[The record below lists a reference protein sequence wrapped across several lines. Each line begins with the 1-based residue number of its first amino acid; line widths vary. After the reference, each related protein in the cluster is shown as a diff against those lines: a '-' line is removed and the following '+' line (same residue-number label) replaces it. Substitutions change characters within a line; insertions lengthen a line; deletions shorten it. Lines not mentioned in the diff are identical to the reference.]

1 MSENKRLSERNAKI
15 ASMLSDGEQLKNFY
29 RFIAQNPYINLHDA
43 CQIIIER
50 PDATVCNSMEEW
62 NALGRRVTKG
72 RKAIPYYDHDGYK
85 QFVFDAVDTHG
96 EERYQRPIFPLKR
109 LLIGLDELNGTSL
122 YGDLRGDYRKI
133 HNGVY
138 AYLEKSG
145 ALTGDEQH
153 DNLLSEGVAFSLYCK
168 TGFPKTVGIHLR
180 GLPYS
185 YRENAE
191 FVKEMYIQSELLAEE
206 IDEAYEGKLQE
217 VKVIDDTE
225 EETVTDEP
233 IIRGGEGEQINEPLA
248 EETEALPEQDDEVF
262 VSPVYRQY
270 LEAQK
275 INPQA
280 VVLLRVGDF
289 YEVMGE
295 NARAVA
301 EELDLTLT
309 SREVGL
315 PERVP
320 MCGFPYYA
328 SDAYIEKILDRHGV
342 LLVEDGQEPKYIL
355 SHAEALQAEQAEISE
370 EPEQELSSE
379 IVERDEDEI
388 AELQELFSEEEG
400 EIKDPELIPID
411 DEPTPFDD
419 EEEEQFD
426 EEEDDNFEVENEEDF
441 EEESEQEETE
451 NQSKPTHKKEE
462 KGIKDRPRKKPQV
475 SLFDFM
481 EPQEKSEQELLIER
495 SLKYGSGFQHGKYRI
510 FDKYNENP
518 TAKAFADFL
527 KREYG
532 IGGHSGWGIDNEEHD
547 GKGIRLSHRDE
558 NGKTLVE
565 AFLKWPE
572 VATRIADLIDDDN
585 YLTEQEKAG
594 YVEYRAE
601 QNRQKELRAEE
612 ERQKR
617 EIIEL
622 AIVSEQPARKQRI
635 LDEYSKTTKIE
646 DFAKFL
652 RDEYGTAVEATSKY
666 HARYDAN
673 GVYFSKY
680 NAIGNT
686 ELRFSLSWNNFAERV
701 CDIIEAERL
710 FAPEDAEYNAGFV
723 DQMIELGTQ
732 NTESGKYAYH
742 FATFGK
748 DEGYVRAHCDEIKE
762 TMLAR
767 VEVKDVQSDEWYIHA
782 TFYKDYCAKLQGT
795 EEARQEHKERITEI
809 ADKIIEEG
817 TKNTTEGNYIH
828 FFEEFGKHA
837 EFAKNN
843 AEEIAEE
850 LSKHEEVSDVELTPD
865 SFDTNF
871 YLDYCP
877 NYIPKEEEDG
887 YEEYIKSFEEENKPS
902 KIKATFNR
910 FKDLSDNDKAFIE
923 RYSFRAHR
931 EPSMSP
937 WDEVQQCETIEEGIY
952 IVSTAGHGGIMIAEE
967 LAPYVLSPEALS
979 EGMREGG
986 YYCYEEDA
994 LQCIPLRE
1002 LYDKGI
1008 LNDEHRYFKAYHVK
1022 SEENGRIP
1030 FSSATDQEK
1039 KRFIAEWNKTI
1050 NESLAT
1056 WNKEYWQKYQKEEQS
1071 YEKIKNDEITRI
1083 VESFV
1088 QEGTAQTVAGGWDF
1102 YFENLSGFVY
1112 ENRHEITDQ
1121 LVRRKEVETVGLD
1134 DKSIEVIFKPKFCP
1148 NLRFDAIG
1156 KPIELDSKNT
1166 DLADVLNQT
1175 ELGGTKTRFRNNV
1188 AAIRLVNRL
1197 FAENRNPTTEERKTL
1212 SRFVGWGGLSQ
1223 AFDEKNPDWQK
1234 EYAELKGLL
1243 SAEDYD
1249 NARGSTLNAYYTP
1262 KEVIDGIYKALDRF
1276 GVKGNNRILEPSMGT
1291 GNFFGYMPKGIADGS
1306 RLYGVELDK
1315 LTGRIAAKLYP
1326 QANVQIKGFEDTTFP
1341 NDKFDIIVGN
1351 VPFGGYGVADSDYN
1365 RYNFKVHD
1373 YFLAKSV
1380 DKVKPGGIVAIVTS
1394 KGTMDKLNANARKYV
1409 AERAE
1414 LLGAIR
1420 LPNTAFKQ
1428 TAGTEAVADILF
1440 FRKREEKITDLSVE
1454 TWLATGKTKEGYEI
1468 NQYFIDHPEMVLGTL
1483 VEEQGLYGGIDTTV
1497 KADGRELKDALA
1509 EAIQNLPQSFYQNPE
1524 TSPAE
1529 EQTTEVDYNVKPL
1542 CYKAENGRLY
1552 MRIGDE
1558 MVEQTIPKSPKDA
1571 YQRIQGMIELRE
1583 ELHHILDIQIAGCS
1597 DEVLKKEQ
1605 TKLNAQY
1612 DLFVRWYG
1620 NLNSQTNTKLF
1631 KDDGDSA
1638 LLFSC
1643 EDVDEET
1650 KAVTKSDIFSK
1661 RTIRPYVVP
1670 TSTDDPFEALQIS
1683 KNERGKVD
1691 IAYIEELTGKDYDT
1705 VVSELGNAVF
1715 RDPEIVDET
1724 DKYSGFISAEEY
1736 LSGQVVSKLDLARLV
1751 AAEHPEY
1758 RKNVDALEAVQP
1770 QKLTASEIS
1779 VRLGATWID
1788 KEYYKKFYC
1797 ELLGVYWYLESDIE
1811 LFYNPHDSS
1820 WRLDQKENVRNST
1833 YMRQREVYGTKRAPA
1848 YRLFI
1853 DAMNLRAT
1861 TIYDT
1866 IEEDGKEK
1874 RVVNHAETIAA
1885 REKQNK
1891 IKEEFINWIFK
1902 TPERREELEATY
1914 NRLFN
1919 RTRLPSYDGSYLKF
1933 PEMNPAIELK
1943 PHQKNAVHR
1952 IITGNSSTLLHHV
1965 VGAGKTFTVVASIMK
1980 MRQLGLCKKA
1990 MVTCPNHLVQQWAG
2004 EWRRLYPNA
2013 KILVASKEDLEKDN
2027 RKKFV
2032 SKVALGDWDG
2042 IIIAQSSFAKIPVST
2057 ERQVQKLNE
2066 EIAAVQA
2073 TIEKQWE
2080 ENGMPRGAVKNLE
2093 KIKKGKQAQ
2102 LKKLMDTSGKDD
2114 VLKFED
2120 LGVDYLFVDEAH
2132 AYKNLFLFTKMNNV
2146 AGISNA
2152 ASQRASDLKLK
2163 CEYLQELHGSD
2174 RGVVFATGTP
2184 ISNSMTEMYTMQT
2197 YLQPSTLRDLG
2208 ITFFDGWAADFGETV
2223 TSMELSPSGQGY
2235 RARTRFA
2242 KFTNLPEL
2250 LKLYRAFADVQ
2261 TADMVKLN
2269 VPEAKRQV
2277 INLKPSDTTIELA
2290 EEIAE
2295 RADRIYGGGVDSH
2308 IDNMLKVTSDGKK
2321 LALDPR
2327 CFVPTCKDEEGS
2339 KLNECAQ
2346 RIYEIWS
2353 DTADIRGTQIVFCDL
2368 STPKGSF
2375 SDYVYGTDFDAYN
2388 DLKYK
2393 LVQKGIPSEEIAFI
2407 HDANTEEQKQKL
2419 FDNVN
2424 SGRVRVLIG
2433 STEKCGA
2440 GTNVQKRLVALH
2452 HLDTPYRPS
2461 DMEQR
2466 EGRIIRQGNTNEKVQ
2481 IFTYVTER
2489 TFDSYSYQI
2498 LENKQ
2503 RFISQINKGDL
2514 TVREAEDIDE
2524 TTLSYAEIKAI
2535 TAANPKIK
2543 RKMEVDAE
2551 VARLRVLEGQYR
2563 KNLYALQDKIRKD
2576 YPEEIRKQELLIERV
2591 TKDLEMTKAIRPADP
2606 EAFEISVN
2614 GKVYTDKKEG
2624 GKALMDALYSGKVDV
2639 PVAEYCGFRISMN
2652 PMTFMATERE
2662 ITLAAEGQYIL
2673 SIGESVSGNL
2683 TRLENFVND
2692 LPERKVR
2699 LEKRLE
2705 QLKSDLEIAKE
2716 QVEKPFEQA
2725 EQLSALLS
2733 EQAELNAELNL
2744 DKREEVIVDDDGEGE
2759 EENYMAI
2766 PILPK
2771 EKIKKEVS
2779 IIDEEDKIA
2788 AMQVD
2793 VLPDYAVT
2801 KEDMHAYGYTWDGML
2816 PVTGITAKA
2825 LARIGV
2831 TIYELRENDTEG
2843 MVDDLDVFDEKE
2855 RLFGVEKPEW
2865 NTFMQSDNGRDYM
2878 AARHEIVK
2886 SVLTSLDG
2894 EDMSYFSNTEREILW
2909 EQYGTEVYA
2918 LDKALGGRSLPA
2930 ATEMKEYALPVFDE
2944 QVEKLKGELP
2954 FADHGWGEAD
2964 IHIAVFG
2971 NVEAQELKDILSKY
2985 SYEMR
2990 LNAFLDKELAE
3001 FNYLNGRV
3009 TGFTADEIFDISNDL
3024 KPSFEGSEFAENFK
3038 GEEFDRW
3045 YDDFQEDELIP
3056 LLNQRALPGETYALD
3071 ETEENPLLPDYTVT
3085 EEDMHDYG
3093 YTKDEMLPLHK
3104 RVAQRLWGFGLE
3116 INILSHDN
3124 TEKAVERFSELTPTE
3139 RTLYGIRKEVWMNY
3153 LNNEKTSPYLWA
3165 RKEFCT
3171 AASDVMQKELDY
3183 VDEGFTINFIET
3195 NFAERVALEQYLAD
3209 KERPD
3214 PKVLTAFVP
3223 QLLDEFSSRMWSGAF
3238 REYGWEESDLTRA
3251 IAEHL
3256 TDPVVQKI
3264 AMEVL
3269 SDGQK
3274 EEEQEEMPLYE
3285 DNPLDLPALDDELTV
3300 LAVQPDIELDEKKTL
3315 PGIGLLR
3322 NEELE
3327 RWYVINRSGIE
3338 SELKVGN
3345 VTNLEEIGISP
3356 MEFDPNVFR
3365 TFYDEQEARAYFNE
3379 KVSVMNSVKDNFD
3392 RKEIDYEA
3400 EVIKSVNTEFE
3411 VYKADVLS
3419 RSPEDIF
3426 YENYKIHVFTELKD
3440 VIDTGTENGYLGKE
3454 HYRALYEDRGSI
3466 LTGLYDDYLDREYSS
3481 INKNGDTAEFIKD
3494 YCEYY
3499 HADAMTEKEQG
3510 TIYLNTAQYS
3520 VEHDEIEQYRVSH
3533 RQSEE
3538 CREAIDKAISEN
3550 FDGLHLKD
3558 GFIPEL
3564 IDKFGSER
3572 VKYILATTIREN
3584 LGDGRYSPE
3593 NKGWS
3598 ENINVSESQDER
3610 RNCCLRSHPA
3620 VIDGVVNGFK
3630 KYMRYNDF
3638 LDEVTNDKQND
3649 NKEEKEELA
3658 ESKFLKQTSRGDK
3671 VVSITQ
3677 DKNGRD
3683 IAVVQR
3689 KNDYTVAIGYDTT
3702 DGTWAQG
3709 VYDFKDEKAANE
3721 YREKYYG
3728 ENVEPPEKW
3737 YEVFVSRDAL
3747 IKTYEKSSLMRMPS
3761 SNSEYAD
3768 YTYFVYNNRMKE
3780 SRQLVDMQS
3789 DSRELCYKILL
3800 SEGEVVNLRNRDGDE
3815 VELSAQEFSEL
3826 VNHTS
3831 DKDYKREEKPRV
3843 SVNIPQAAMLKEYGK
3858 TSLFRAPNGTQYE
3871 GYSYYLPNSVLH
3883 EPTEGNTGAV
3893 ARITEDFKVTLR
3905 KGAEETELTAREF
3918 SELVGKTTAE
3928 DYKREPTAMDD
3939 YREQQQEK
3947 EEWKEIAVSE
3957 QAVIA
3962 NYEKSTL
3969 FKMPKGKYEGMVYYI
3984 PSGMVRKDEGGLRL
3998 RLPESFEA
4006 HLKTSGSDEKID
4018 LTAEQLMAELA
4029 GKSDEDYEGIY
4040 RRPSEEAIKKFEK
4053 VEKNLRERLPDEM
4066 KNKPNWVVVRTRENK
4081 ETGRLDKYLIDVHT
4095 GKFAESDNPET
4106 WTDFDTACK
4115 YAKEHG
4121 GVALAYALDGTDG
4134 IACIDLD
4141 HCIGEDGKRSALAD
4155 EVLSKCGKTYAEHS
4169 VSGRGI
4175 HVFGRTK
4182 GADLR
4187 SFSKDGDME
4196 YYQDRHFITMTGD
4209 GAGYSRLES
4218 FDASEM
4224 KSLLERKLERR
4235 TEWKNAGKGEAGL
4248 TQMDDRELLEKAF
4261 SAKNGDTVRRLY
4273 NGEDLRHNH
4282 SNSDMSLMNYLAFY
4296 SGGNVGQMTR
4306 IFATSGLYRP
4316 DKPASYY
4323 EYTAIK
4329 AAKDTPHYTPPR
4341 ASNATPKAASG
4352 GNSKA

>member
-15 ASMLSDGEQLKNFY
+15 ALMLSDGEQLKNFY

-43 CQIIIER
+43 CQIVIER

-72 RKAIPYYDHDGYK
+72 RKAISYYDHDGYK
-85 QFVFDAVDTHG
+85 QFVFDAADTHG

-109 LLIGLDELNGTSL
+109 MLIGLDELNGTAL
-122 YGDLRGDYRKI
+122 YDDLRGDYRKI

-138 AYLEKSG
+138 TYLEKSG

-168 TGFPKTVGIHLR
+168 TGFPKTIGIHIH

-233 IIRGGEGEQINEPLA
+233 IIRGGDVEQTKEPLT
-248 EETEALPEQDDEVF
+248 EETEELPEQGNEVS
-262 VSPVYRQY
+262 VSPIYRQY
-270 LEAQK
+270 LEAQMA
-275 INPQA
+275 NPKV

-289 YEVMGE
+289 YEIMGE
-295 NARAVA
+295 NARTVA

-328 SDAYIEKILDRHGV
+328 SDAYIEKILAHHSV
-342 LLVEDGQEPKYIL
+342 LLAEDGQEPKYIL
-355 SHAEALQAEQAEISE
+355 SHAEALRAEQAKISE
-370 EPEQELSSE
+370 EPEQESLSE

-388 AELQELFSEEEG
+388 AELQELFSEEE
-400 EIKDPELIPID
+400 EKVKDPELIPID
-411 DEPTPFDD
+411 DESTPFDD
-419 EEEEQFD
+419 EEEEQSD
-426 EEEDDNFEVENEEDF
+426 EEADDGFEDEEDF

-451 NQSKPTHKKEE
+451 NKPKPTRKKEE
-462 KGIKDRPRKKPQV
+462 KGIKDRPRKQKPQL
-475 SLFDFM
+475 SLFDLM

-532 IGGHSGWGIDNEEHD
+532 IGGRGGWGGDNEQHD
-547 GKGIRLSHRDE
+547 GKGIRLSHCDE

-572 VATRIADLIDDDN
+572 AATRIADLIDDDN

-652 RDEYGTAVEATSKY
+652 RDEYGTAVETTSKY

-673 GVYFSKY
+673 GVFISKY

-686 ELRFSLSWNNFAERV
+686 ELRVSLSWNNFAERV
-701 CDIIEAERL
+701 CDVIEAERL
-710 FAPEDAEYNAGFV
+710 FAPEDAEFNAGFV
-723 DQMIELGTQ
+723 DQMVKLGTQ

-762 TMLAR
+762 MMLSR

-877 NYIPKEEEDG
+877 NYIPKEEEDV

-923 RYSFRAHR
+923 RYSLRAHR

-937 WDEVQQCETIEEGIY
+937 WDEVQQCETIAEGIY
-952 IVSTAGHGGIMIAEE
+952 SVSTAGHGGIMIAEE

-1008 LNDEHRYFKAYHVK
+1008 LNDEHSYFKAYHVK
-1022 SEENGRIP
+1022 TEENGRIP
-1030 FSSATDQEK
+1030 FSSATAEEK
-1039 KRFIAEWNKTI
+1039 KRFIAEWNDSV

-1056 WNKEYWQKYQKEEQS
+1056 WNKEYWKKYQEAEQNQ
-1071 YEKIKNDEITRI
+1071 K
-1083 VESFV
+1083 
-1088 QEGTAQTVAGGWDF
+1088 
-1102 YFENLSGFVY
+1102 
-1112 ENRHEITDQ
+1112 
-1121 LVRRKEVETVGLD
+1121 
-1134 DKSIEVIFKPKFCP
+1134 
-1148 NLRFDAIG
+1148 
-1156 KPIELDSKNT
+1156 DSKNT
-1166 DLADVLNQT
+1166 DLTDILDQT
-1175 ELGGTKTRFRNNV
+1175 ELGGAKTRFRNNV

-1197 FAENRNPTTEERKTL
+1197 YAENRNPTTEERKTL

-1291 GNFFGYMPKGIADGS
+1291 GNFFGYMPKEVADGS
-1306 RLYGVELDK
+1306 RLYGVELDN

-1341 NDKFDIIVGN
+1341 NDKFDIVVGN

-1380 DKVKPGGIVAIVTS
+1380 DKVKPGGIVAVVTS

-1440 FRKREEKITDLSVE
+1440 FRKREEKITDLSAE
-1454 TWLATGKTKEGYEI
+1454 TWLATGKTEEGYEI
-1468 NQYFIDHPEMVLGTL
+1468 NQYFIDHPGMVLGTL
-1483 VEEQGLYGGIDTTV
+1483 KEEQGLYGGIDTTV
-1497 KADGRELKDALA
+1497 KPDGRDLKDALA

-1558 MVEQTIPKSPKDA
+1558 MVEQAIPKSPKDA
-1571 YQRIQGMIELRE
+1571 YQRIQGMIGLRE

-1605 TKLNAQY
+1605 AKLNAQY
-1612 DLFVRWYG
+1612 DLFVRRYG

-1650 KAVTKSDIFSK
+1650 KAVTKSDVFSK

-1705 VVSELGNAVF
+1705 VVSELGNSVF
-1715 RDPEIVDET
+1715 RDPEIVDEN

-1736 LSGQVVSKLDLARLV
+1736 LSGQVVSKLDLARSV

-1980 MRQLGLCKKA
+1980 
-1990 MVTCPNHLVQQWAG
+1990 
-2004 EWRRLYPNA
+2004 
-2013 KILVASKEDLEKDN
+2013 
-2027 RKKFV
+2027 
-2032 SKVALGDWDG
+2032 
-2042 IIIAQSSFAKIPVST
+2042 
-2057 ERQVQKLNE
+2057 
-2066 EIAAVQA
+2066 
-2073 TIEKQWE
+2073 
-2080 ENGMPRGAVKNLE
+2080 
-2093 KIKKGKQAQ
+2093 
-2102 LKKLMDTSGKDD
+2102 
-2114 VLKFED
+2114 
-2120 LGVDYLFVDEAH
+2120 
-2132 AYKNLFLFTKMNNV
+2132 
-2146 AGISNA
+2146 
-2152 ASQRASDLKLK
+2152 
-2163 CEYLQELHGSD
+2163 
-2174 RGVVFATGTP
+2174 
-2184 ISNSMTEMYTMQT
+2184 
-2197 YLQPSTLRDLG
+2197 
-2208 ITFFDGWAADFGETV
+2208 
-2223 TSMELSPSGQGY
+2223 
-2235 RARTRFA
+2235 
-2242 KFTNLPEL
+2242 
-2250 LKLYRAFADVQ
+2250 
-2261 TADMVKLN
+2261 
-2269 VPEAKRQV
+2269 
-2277 INLKPSDTTIELA
+2277 
-2290 EEIAE
+2290 
-2295 RADRIYGGGVDSH
+2295 
-2308 IDNMLKVTSDGKK
+2308 
-2321 LALDPR
+2321 
-2327 CFVPTCKDEEGS
+2327 
-2339 KLNECAQ
+2339 
-2346 RIYEIWS
+2346 
-2353 DTADIRGTQIVFCDL
+2353 
-2368 STPKGSF
+2368 
-2375 SDYVYGTDFDAYN
+2375 
-2388 DLKYK
+2388 
-2393 LVQKGIPSEEIAFI
+2393 
-2407 HDANTEEQKQKL
+2407 
-2419 FDNVN
+2419 
-2424 SGRVRVLIG
+2424 
-2433 STEKCGA
+2433 
-2440 GTNVQKRLVALH
+2440 
-2452 HLDTPYRPS
+2452 
-2461 DMEQR
+2461 
-2466 EGRIIRQGNTNEKVQ
+2466 
-2481 IFTYVTER
+2481 
-2489 TFDSYSYQI
+2489 
-2498 LENKQ
+2498 
-2503 RFISQINKGDL
+2503 
-2514 TVREAEDIDE
+2514 
-2524 TTLSYAEIKAI
+2524 
-2535 TAANPKIK
+2535 
-2543 RKMEVDAE
+2543 
-2551 VARLRVLEGQYR
+2551 
-2563 KNLYALQDKIRKD
+2563 
-2576 YPEEIRKQELLIERV
+2576 
-2591 TKDLEMTKAIRPADP
+2591 
-2606 EAFEISVN
+2606 
-2614 GKVYTDKKEG
+2614 
-2624 GKALMDALYSGKVDV
+2624 
-2639 PVAEYCGFRISMN
+2639 
-2652 PMTFMATERE
+2652 
-2662 ITLAAEGQYIL
+2662 
-2673 SIGESVSGNL
+2673 
-2683 TRLENFVND
+2683 
-2692 LPERKVR
+2692 
-2699 LEKRLE
+2699 
-2705 QLKSDLEIAKE
+2705 
-2716 QVEKPFEQA
+2716 
-2725 EQLSALLS
+2725 
-2733 EQAELNAELNL
+2733 LNL
-2744 DKREEVIVDDDGEGE
+2744 DKREEVIVDDDGEGD
-2759 EENYMAI
+2759 EENYRAI
-2766 PILPK
+2766 PILP
-2771 EKIKKEVS
+2771 EERLKKEVS

-2788 AMQVD
+2788 AMEVD
-2793 VLPDYAVT
+2793 ILPDYAVT
-2801 KEDMHAYGYTWDGML
+2801 KEDMHAYGYTWDGIL

-2843 MVDDLDVFDEKE
+2843 MVDDPAVFDEKD

-2865 NTFMQSDNGRDYM
+2865 NAFMRSENGRNYM
-2878 AARHEIVK
+2878 ATRREIVK

-2894 EDMSYFSNTEREILW
+2894 EDMSYFSNTERETLW
-2909 EQYGTEVYA
+2909 EQHGMEVYA
-2918 LDKALGGRSLPA
+2918 LDKAFGGRAMPSA
-2930 ATEMKEYALPVFDE
+2930 AEMKEYALSVFDE
-2944 QVEKLKGELP
+2944 QVEKLKEELP
-2954 FADHGWGEAD
+2954 FADHGWSEAD
-2964 IHIAVFG
+2964 IHLAVFG

-2985 SYEMR
+2985 SYETR

-3001 FNYLNGRV
+3001 FKYLNGRV

-3024 KPSFEGSEFAENFK
+3024 KPSFEGSEFAENLT
-3038 GEEFDRW
+3038 GNDYDDW
-3045 YDDFQEDELIP
+3045 YDIFQEDELIP

-3071 ETEENPLLPDYTVT
+3071 ETEENPLLPDYTVSD
-3085 EEDMHDYG
+3085 EDMHDYG
-3093 YTKDEMLPLHK
+3093 YMKDEMIPLHK
-3104 RVAQRLWGFGLE
+3104 RAAQRLWGFGLE

-3256 TDPVVQKI
+3256 TNPVMQKI
-3264 AMEVL
+3264 A
-3269 SDGQK
+3269 
-3274 EEEQEEMPLYE
+3274 
-3285 DNPLDLPALDDELTV
+3285 
-3300 LAVQPDIELDEKKTL
+3300 
-3315 PGIGLLR
+3315 
-3322 NEELE
+3322 
-3327 RWYVINRSGIE
+3327 
-3338 SELKVGN
+3338 
-3345 VTNLEEIGISP
+3345 
-3356 MEFDPNVFR
+3356 
-3365 TFYDEQEARAYFNE
+3365 
-3379 KVSVMNSVKDNFD
+3379 VMNSVKDNFG

-3440 VIDTGTENGYLGKE
+3440 VIDTGTENGYLEKE

-3466 LTGLYDDYLDREYSS
+3466 LTELYDDFIGDEYASL
-3481 INKNGDTAEFIKD
+3481 NTGTDTAEFIKD
-3494 YCEYY
+3494 YCEHY

-3520 VEHDEIEQYRVSH
+3520 VEHDEIEQYRISH

-3550 FDGLHLKD
+3550 FDGMRLKD

-3564 IDKFGSER
+3564 IDKFGMER
-3572 VKYILATTIREN
+3572 VQYILATTIREN
-3584 LGDGRYSPE
+3584 LGDGRYSLE
-3593 NKGWS
+3593 NKGWA
-3598 ENINVSESQDER
+3598 ENIAVSESQDER

-3620 VIDGVVNGFK
+3620 VIDGVVNSFK

-3728 ENVEPPEKW
+3728 ENVEPQEKW
-3737 YEVFVSRDAL
+3737 YAVYVSRDAL
-3747 IKTYEKSSLMRMPS
+3747 IKTYDKSSLMRMPS
-3761 SNSEYAD
+3761 SNKEYAD
-3768 YTYFVYNNRMKE
+3768 YTYFMYNNRIKN

-3789 DSRELCYKILL
+3789 DSRELCYKLML
-3800 SEGEVVNLRNRDGDE
+3800 AEGEVVNLRNRDGDE
-3815 VELSAQEFSEL
+3815 VELTAEEFAAI

-3831 DKDYKREEKPRV
+3831 DKDYVREQKAKTIITLPREAVLGNYEK
-3843 SVNIPQAAMLKEYGK
+3843 A
-3858 TSLFRAPNGTQYE
+3858 TLFKAPSGTE
-3871 GYSYYLPNSVLH
+3871 FAGYSYYLPNSVIG
-3883 EPTEGNTGAV
+3883 EDTKNEDGRIRV
-3893 ARITEDFKVTLR
+3893 ALSEDFKIKLN
-3905 KGAEETELTAREF
+3905 KGSGEKEITV
-3918 SELVGKTTAE
+3918 SEYAALVNGTTAE
-3928 DYKREPTAMDD
+3928 SYKRERSAEEEN
-3939 YREQQQEK
+3939 REEK
-3947 EEWKEIAVSE
+3947 ADEKKWTEIPVSE
-3957 QAVIA
+3957 EAVIA
-3962 NYEKSTL
+3962 TYEKSTL
-3969 FKMPKGKYEGMVYYI
+3969 FKMPKGKYEGLVYYI
-3984 PSGMVRKDEGGLRL
+3984 PSGMVRKDEKGIRL
-3998 RLPESFEA
+3998 RLPEDFEV
-4006 HLKTSGSDEKID
+4006 HLKDKSADENID
-4018 LTAEQLMAELA
+4018 IKPDELEKELKDKGDDA
-4029 GKSDEDYEGIY
+4029 YENLY
-4040 RRPSEEAIKKFEK
+4040 RRPSEEVKQKFDK
-4053 VEKNLRERLPDEM
+4053 VEQQLRTCLPAEM
-4066 KNKPNWVVVRTRENK
+4066 KDKPNWVIVRTRENAD
-4081 ETGRLDKYLIDVHT
+4081 TGRLDKFLISPVT

-4115 YAKEHG
+4115 YARGNG
-4121 GVALAYALDGTDG
+4121 GVALAYALDGKDG

-4141 HCIGEDGKRSALAD
+4141 HCVGEDGKRSALAD
-4155 EVLSKCGKTYAEHS
+4155 EVLSKCGKTYIESS
-4169 VSGRGI
+4169 VSGKGI
-4175 HVFGRTK
+4175 HVFGKTD
-4182 GADLR
+4182 GMDLR

-4196 YYQDRHFITMTGD
+4196 FYQDNHFIAMTGD
-4209 GAGYSRLES
+4209 GAGYYNLES
-4218 FDASEM
+4218 FDTPEM

-4235 TEWKNAGKGEAGL
+4235 TEWKNVGKGMSGL
-4248 TQMDDRELLEKAF
+4248 SQMDDRELLEKAF
-4261 SAKNGDTVRRLY
+4261 SAKNGDTVKRLY
-4273 NGEDLRHNH
+4273 NGEDLRNNH

-4296 SGGNVGQMTR
+4296 SGGNVEQMTR

-4316 DKPASYY
+4316 EKAQSYY

-4329 AAKDTPHYTPPR
+4329 AAKDTPHYTPPK
-4341 ASNATPKAASG
+4341 APTSAPKSSG
-4352 GNSKA
+4352 SGNGKA

>member
-72 RKAIPYYDHDGYK
+72 RKAISYYDHDGYK

-233 IIRGGEGEQINEPLA
+233 IIRGGEVEQTKEPLA
-248 EETEALPEQDDEVF
+248 EEAEELPEQGNEVS

-275 INPQA
+275 ANPQA

-295 NARAVA
+295 NARTVA

-320 MCGFPYYA
+320 MCGFPYHVTEV
-328 SDAYIEKILDRHGV
+328 YIEKILARHGV
-342 LLVEDGQEPKYIL
+342 LLAEDGQEPKYIL

-370 EPEQELSSE
+370 EPEQEQQTE

-419 EEEEQFD
+419 EEEEQSD
-426 EEEDDNFEVENEEDF
+426 EEADDGFEDEEDF
-441 EEESEQEETE
+441 KEESEQEETE
-451 NQSKPTHKKEE
+451 NKPKPTRKKEE
-462 KGIKDRPRKKPQV
+462 KGIKDRPRKQKPQL
-475 SLFDFM
+475 SLFDLM

-495 SLKYGSGFQHGKYRI
+495 NLKYGSSFQDGKYRI

-518 TAKAFADFL
+518 SVKEFADFL

-532 IGGHSGWGIDNEEHD
+532 IGGRGGWNSDNESHD
-547 GKGIRLSHRDE
+547 GKGIRLSHSDE

-572 VATRIADLIDDDN
+572 VATRIADLIDDDD
-585 YLTEQEKAG
+585 YLTEAEKKEYARIVRFRKERESAKTDEEK
-594 YVEYRAE
+594 YKVLADQIVEYGTQKTYDETFNEYPHFLEESANFYFDHRE
-601 QNRQKELRAEE
+601 EVNRYLALHKEVKSIGERHDRFDNYLNVSFHIKYCPRWQAVLRRRLNKLHSVQDFADKFIQDCADNFNPTDSSETVTFTVTPNDIGEKNYLFIKDERDDFTEYLQSKRGIEKVDFSMDKTEIVIKSSYIRDILSGKELR
-612 ERQKR
+612 
-617 EIIEL
+617 
-622 AIVSEQPARKQRI
+622 P
-635 LDEYSKTTKIE
+635 
-646 DFAKFL
+646 
-652 RDEYGTAVEATSKY
+652 
-666 HARYDAN
+666 
-673 GVYFSKY
+673 
-680 NAIGNT
+680 
-686 ELRFSLSWNNFAERV
+686 AER
-701 CDIIEAERL
+701 
-710 FAPEDAEYNAGFV
+710 
-723 DQMIELGTQ
+723 T
-732 NTESGKYAYH
+732 KYI
-742 FATFGK
+742 
-748 DEGYVRAHCDEIKE
+748 R
-762 TMLAR
+762 
-767 VEVKDVQSDEWYIHA
+767 
-782 TFYKDYCAKLQGT
+782 
-795 EEARQEHKERITEI
+795 EI
-809 ADKIIEEG
+809 ADKIIDEG
-817 TKNTTEGNYIH
+817 TNNTTEGNYVH
-828 FFEEFGKHA
+828 FYDEFGERSIFVKR
-837 EFAKNN
+837 NLLD
-843 AEEIAEE
+843 IVGE
-850 LSKHEEVSDVELTPD
+850 LYRHQEVSNVELTPEA
-865 SFDTNF
+865 FDTNF
-871 YLDYCP
+871 YLDYCTRS
-877 NYIPKEEEDG
+877 IPKEEEGGD
-887 YEEYIKSFEEENKPS
+887 EEENNPRDT
-902 KIKATFNR
+902 KAPFNR
-910 FKDLSDNDKAFIE
+910 FKELSENDKAFIE
-923 RYSFRAHR
+923 RYSLRAHR

-937 WDEVQQCETIEEGIY
+937 WDEVQQCETIAEGIY
-952 IVSTAGHGGIMIAEE
+952 SVSTAGHGGIMIAEE

-1008 LNDEHRYFKAYHVK
+1008 LNDEHSYFKAYHVK
-1022 SEENGRIP
+1022 TEENGRIP
-1030 FSSATDQEK
+1030 FSSATDEEK
-1039 KRFIAEWNKTI
+1039 KRFIAEWNNTV

-1056 WNKEYWQKYQKEEQS
+1056 WNKEYWQKYQKAEQQQ
-1071 YEKIKNDEITRI
+1071 K
-1083 VESFV
+1083 
-1088 QEGTAQTVAGGWDF
+1088 
-1102 YFENLSGFVY
+1102 
-1112 ENRHEITDQ
+1112 
-1121 LVRRKEVETVGLD
+1121 
-1134 DKSIEVIFKPKFCP
+1134 
-1148 NLRFDAIG
+1148 
-1156 KPIELDSKNT
+1156 DSKNT
-1166 DLADVLNQT
+1166 DLTDILDQT
-1175 ELGGTKTRFRNNV
+1175 ELGGAKTRFRNNV

-1197 FAENRNPTTEERKTL
+1197 YAENRNPTTEEQKTL

-1262 KEVIDGIYKALDRF
+1262 KEVIDGIYKALNRF
-1276 GVKGNNRILEPSMGT
+1276 GVQGNNRILEPSMGT
-1291 GNFFGYMPKGIADGS
+1291 GNFFGYMPKEVSDGA
-1306 RLYGVELDK
+1306 RLYGVELDN

-1341 NDKFDIIVGN
+1341 NDKFDIVVGN

-1440 FRKREEKITDLSVE
+1440 FRKREEKITDLSAE
-1454 TWLATGKTKEGYEI
+1454 TWLATGKTEEGYEI

-1483 VEEQGLYGGIDTTV
+1483 KEEQGLYGGIDTTV
-1497 KADGRELKDALA
+1497 KPDGRDLKDALA
-1509 EAIQNLPQSFYQNPE
+1509 EAIQNLPQSFYQNPD

-1558 MVEQTIPKSPKDA
+1558 MVEQAIPKSPKDA
-1571 YQRIQGMIELRE
+1571 YQRIQGMIGLRE

-1597 DEVLKKEQ
+1597 DEVLQKEQ
-1605 TKLNAQY
+1605 SKLNAQY
-1612 DLFVRWYG
+1612 DLFVRRYG

-1650 KAVTKSDIFSK
+1650 KAVTKSDVFSK

-1715 RDPEIVDET
+1715 RDPEMADEN
-1724 DKYSGFISAEEY
+1724 DKYSGFLSAEEY
-1736 LSGQVVSKLDLARLV
+1736 LSGQVVSKLDLARSV

-2042 IIIAQSSFAKIPVST
+2042 IIIAQSSFAKIPVSA
-2057 ERQVQKLNE
+2057 ERQIQKLNE
-2066 EIAAVQA
+2066 EIAAVEA

-2290 EEIAE
+2290 EEIAD
-2295 RADRIYGGGVDSH
+2295 RADKIYGGGVDSH
-2308 IDNMLKVTSDGKK
+2308 IDNMLKDTSDGKK
-2321 LALDPR
+2321 LAPDPR

-2591 TKDLEMTKAIRPADP
+2591 GKDLEMTKSIRPADP
-2606 EAFEISVN
+2606 EAFEISVS

-2639 PVAEYCGFRISMN
+2639 PVAEYCGFKISMN
-2652 PMTFMATERE
+2652 PMSFMTTERE

-2744 DKREEVIVDDDGEGE
+2744 DKREEVIVDDDGEGD
-2759 EENYMAI
+2759 EENYRAI
-2766 PILPK
+2766 PILPE

-2843 MVDDLDVFDEKE
+2843 MVDDPDVFDEKD

-2909 EQYGTEVYA
+2909 EQYGAEVYA

-2964 IHIAVFG
+2964 IRLTVFG

-2985 SYEMR
+2985 SYETR

-3045 YDDFQEDELIP
+3045 YDDFQEEELIP

-3071 ETEENPLLPDYTVT
+3071 ETEETPLLPDYTVT

-3104 RVAQRLWGFGLE
+3104 RAAQRLWGFGLE
-3116 INILSHDN
+3116 INKLSHDN

-3256 TDPVVQKI
+3256 ADPVMQKTAI
-3264 AMEVL
+3264 EVL
-3269 SDGQK
+3269 SDEQK

-3300 LAVQPDIELDEKKTL
+3300 LAMQSDIKLDESRTL
-3315 PGIGLLR
+3315 PGVKLLK

-3327 RWYVINRSGIE
+3327 RWYVINRADIE
-3338 SELKVGN
+3338 GKRELKVGD
-3345 VTNLEEIGISP
+3345 VTNLEELEISP

-3365 TFYDEQEARAYFNE
+3365 TFYDEQEARGYFNE

-3400 EVIKSVNTEFE
+3400 EVIKSVNAEFE

-3419 RSPEDIF
+3419 RSSEEIF
-3426 YENYKIHVFTELKD
+3426 YENFKIHVFTELKD
-3440 VIDTGTENGYLGKE
+3440 AIDTGTENGYLEKE
-3454 HYRALYEDRGSI
+3454 HYRALYEERGSI
-3466 LTGLYDDYLDREYSS
+3466 LTGLYDDFVGSEYASVNS
-3481 INKNGDTAEFIKD
+3481 YTDTAEFIKD
-3494 YCEYY
+3494 YCEHY
-3499 HADAMTEKEQG
+3499 HNSVLHEEVKMPVYLQSAQYAIEQG
-3510 TIYLNTAQYS
+3510 EL
-3520 VEHDEIEQYRVSH
+3520 DEYRNSH
-3533 RQSEE
+3533 ALSEE
-3538 CREAIDKAISEN
+3538 CRDTIDKAISEN
-3550 FDGLHLKD
+3550 FDGMRLKD
-3558 GFIPEL
+3558 GFISEL
-3564 IDKFGSER
+3564 VDKFGKER
-3572 VKYILATTIREN
+3572 VQYILATTIREN

-3593 NKGWS
+3593 NKGWA
-3598 ENINVSESQDER
+3598 ENIAVSESQDER

-3620 VIDGVVNGFK
+3620 VIDGVVNSFK
-3630 KYMRYNDF
+3630 RYMRYDDF

-3649 NKEEKEELA
+3649 NKEEQEELA
-3658 ESKFLKQTSRGDK
+3658 ESKFAKETSRGDK

-3728 ENVEPPEKW
+3728 ENVEPQEKW
-3737 YEVFVSRDAL
+3737 YAVYVSRDAL
-3747 IKTYEKSSLMRMPS
+3747 IKTYEKSSLMRMPT
-3761 SNSEYAD
+3761 SNKEYAD
-3768 YTYFVYNNRMKE
+3768 YTYFMYNNRIKH

-3789 DSRELCYKILL
+3789 DSRELCYKLML

-3815 VELSAQEFSEL
+3815 VELTAEEFSEI

-3831 DKDYKREEKPRV
+3831 DKDYVREQKEKTIITLPRDAV
-3843 SVNIPQAAMLKEYGK
+3843 LGNYEKA
-3858 TSLFRAPNGTQYE
+3858 TLFKAPSGTE
-3871 GYSYYLPNSVLH
+3871 FAGYSYYLPNSVIG
-3883 EPTEGNTGAV
+3883 EDTKNEDGRINV
-3893 ARITEDFKVTLR
+3893 ALSEDFKIKLS
-3905 KGAEETELTAREF
+3905 KGPDEKEITVAEYAA
-3918 SELVGKTTAE
+3918 LVNGTTAE
-3928 DYKREPTAMDD
+3928 SYKRE
-3939 YREQQQEK
+3939 REEEAQNREEK
-3947 EEWKEIAVSE
+3947 SDEKKWTEIAVSE
-3957 QAVIA
+3957 EAVIA
-3962 NYEKSTL
+3962 TYEKSTL
-3969 FKMPKGKYEGMVYYI
+3969 FKMPKGKYEGLVYYI
-3984 PSGMVRKDEGGLRL
+3984 PSGMVRKDEKGIRL
-3998 RLPESFEA
+3998 RLPEDFEV
-4006 HLKTSGSDEKID
+4006 HLKDKSADENID
-4018 LTAEQLMAELA
+4018 IKPDELEKELKDKGDDA
-4029 GKSDEDYEGIY
+4029 YENLY
-4040 RRPSEEAIKKFEK
+4040 RRPSEEVKEKFEK
-4053 VEKNLRERLPDEM
+4053 VEQQLRTCLPAEM
-4066 KNKPNWVVVRTRENK
+4066 KDKPNWVIVRTRENAD
-4081 ETGRLDKYLIDVHT
+4081 TGRLDKFLISPVT

-4106 WTDFDTACK
+4106 WADFDTACK
-4115 YAKEHG
+4115 YARENG
-4121 GVALAYALDGTDG
+4121 GVALAYALDGKDG

-4141 HCIGEDGKRSALAD
+4141 HCVGEDGKRSALAE
-4155 EVLSKCGKTYAEHS
+4155 EVLAKCGKTYIESS
-4169 VSGRGI
+4169 VSGKGI
-4175 HVFGRTK
+4175 HVFGKTK
-4182 GADLR
+4182 GMDLR

-4196 YYQDRHFITMTGD
+4196 FYQDSHFIAMTGD
-4209 GAGYSRLES
+4209 GVGYYDLES
-4218 FDASEM
+4218 FDRPEM
-4224 KSLLERKLERR
+4224 TSLLERKLERR
-4235 TEWKNAGKGEAGL
+4235 TAWKNVGKGMSGL
-4248 TQMDDRELLEKAF
+4248 SQMDDREIIEKAF
-4261 SAKNGDTVRRLY
+4261 SAKNGDTVKRLY

-4296 SGGNVGQMTR
+4296 SGGNVEQMTR

-4316 DKPASYY
+4316 DKPQSYY

-4329 AAKDTPHYTPPR
+4329 AAKDTPHYTPPK
-4341 ASNATPKAASG
+4341 APVSSPKSSG
-4352 GNSKA
+4352 SGNSKA

>member
-15 ASMLSDGEQLKNFY
+15 AAMLSDGEQLKNFY

-43 CQIIIER
+43 CQIVIER

-72 RKAIPYYDHDGYK
+72 RKAISYYDHDGYK

-233 IIRGGEGEQINEPLA
+233 IIRGGEVEQTKEPLT
-248 EETEALPEQDDEVF
+248 EETEELPEQGNEVS

-270 LEAQK
+270 LDVQK
-275 INPQA
+275 ANPQA
-280 VVLLRVGDF
+280 VVLLRLGDF

-295 NARAVA
+295 NARTVA

-320 MCGFPYYA
+320 MCGFPYHVA
-328 SDAYIEKILDRHGV
+328 EVYIEKILARHGV
-342 LLVEDGQEPKYIL
+342 LLAEAGQEPKYIL
-355 SHAEALQAEQAEISE
+355 SHAEALRAEQAEISE
-370 EPEQELSSE
+370 EPEQGQQTEL
-379 IVERDEDEI
+379 VERDEDEI
-388 AELQELFSEEEG
+388 AELQELFSEEEE
-400 EIKDPELIPID
+400 EIKDPALIPID

-419 EEEEQFD
+419 EEEEQTD
-426 EEEDDNFEVENEEDF
+426 EEEDYGFENEEDF
-441 EEESEQEETE
+441 EEESEQDETE
-451 NQSKPTHKKEE
+451 NKPKPTRKREE
-462 KGIKDRPRKKPQV
+462 KGIKDRPRKQKPQL
-475 SLFDFM
+475 SLFDLM

-532 IGGHSGWGIDNEEHD
+532 IGGRGGWGGDNEQHD
-547 GKGIRLSHRDE
+547 GKGIRLSHCDE

-572 VATRIADLIDDDN
+572 AATRIADLIDDDN

-652 RDEYGTAVEATSKY
+652 RDEYGTAVETTSKY

-673 GVYFSKY
+673 GVFISKY

-686 ELRFSLSWNNFAERV
+686 ELRVSLSWNNFAERV
-701 CDIIEAERL
+701 CDVIEAERL

-723 DQMIELGTQ
+723 DQMVKLGTE

-742 FATFGK
+742 FSTFGK
-748 DEGYVRAHCDEIKE
+748 DEGYVRANCDEIKE
-762 TMLAR
+762 AMLAR

-782 TFYKDYCAKLQGT
+782 TFYKDYCAKLQST
-795 EEARQEHKERITEI
+795 EEARQEHKERIAEI

-817 TKNTTEGNYIH
+817 TKNTTEGNYVH
-828 FFEEFGKHA
+828 FFEDFGKHA
-837 EFAKNN
+837 GFAKDN

-887 YEEYIKSFEEENKPS
+887 YEEYIKSFEKENKPRDT
-902 KIKATFNR
+902 KAPFNR
-910 FKDLSDNDKAFIE
+910 FKELSENDRAFIE
-923 RYSFRAHR
+923 RYSLRAHR

-937 WDEVQQCETIEEGIY
+937 WDEVQQCETIAEGIY
-952 IVSTAGHGGIMIAEE
+952 SVSTAGHGGIMIAEE

-1008 LNDEHRYFKAYHVK
+1008 LNDEHSYFKAYHVK
-1022 SEENGRIP
+1022 TEENGRIP
-1030 FSSATDQEK
+1030 FSSATAEEK
-1039 KRFIAEWNKTI
+1039 KRFIAEWNDTV

-1056 WNKEYWQKYQKEEQS
+1056 WNKEYWKKYQEAEQNQ
-1071 YEKIKNDEITRI
+1071 K
-1083 VESFV
+1083 
-1088 QEGTAQTVAGGWDF
+1088 
-1102 YFENLSGFVY
+1102 
-1112 ENRHEITDQ
+1112 
-1121 LVRRKEVETVGLD
+1121 
-1134 DKSIEVIFKPKFCP
+1134 
-1148 NLRFDAIG
+1148 
-1156 KPIELDSKNT
+1156 DSKNT
-1166 DLADVLNQT
+1166 DLTDILDQT
-1175 ELGGTKTRFRNNV
+1175 ELGGAKTRFRNNV

-1197 FAENRNPTTEERKTL
+1197 YAENRNPTTEERKTL

-1234 EYAELKGLL
+1234 EYAELKGVL

-1291 GNFFGYMPKGIADGS
+1291 GNFFGYMPKEVADGS
-1306 RLYGVELDK
+1306 RLYGVELDN

-1341 NDKFDIIVGN
+1341 NDKFDIVVGN

-1440 FRKREEKITDLSVE
+1440 FHKREEKITDLSAE
-1454 TWLATGKTKEGYEI
+1454 TWLATGKTQEGYEI

-1529 EQTTEVDYNVKPL
+1529 EEAAEVDYNVKPL

-1558 MVEQTIPKSPKDA
+1558 MVEQAIPKSPKDA
-1571 YQRIQGMIELRE
+1571 YQRIQGMIGLRE

-1605 TKLNAQY
+1605 AKLNAQY
-1612 DLFVRWYG
+1612 DLFVRRYG

-1650 KAVTKSDIFSK
+1650 KAVTKSDVFSK

-1705 VVSELGNAVF
+1705 VVSELGNSVF
-1715 RDPEIVDET
+1715 RDPEIVDEN

-1736 LSGQVVSKLDLARLV
+1736 LSGQVVSKLDLARSV

-2057 ERQVQKLNE
+2057 ERQIRKLNE
-2066 EIAAVQA
+2066 EIAAVEA

-2080 ENGMPRGAVKNLE
+2080 ENGMPRGAIKNLE

-2269 VPEAKRQV
+2269 VPEAERHV
-2277 INLKPSDTTIELA
+2277 VNLKPSDTTIELA

-2346 RIYEIWS
+2346 RIYEIWL

-2591 TKDLEMTKAIRPADP
+2591 TKDIEMTKAIRPADP

-2624 GKALMDALYSGKVDV
+2624 GKALMDALYSGKVDT
-2639 PVAEYCGFRISMN
+2639 PVAEYCGFKISMN

-2699 LEKRLE
+2699 LEKRLA

-2759 EENYMAI
+2759 EENYRAI
-2766 PILPK
+2766 PILP
-2771 EKIKKEVS
+2771 EERLKKEVG
-2779 IIDEEDKIA
+2779 IIDEEDKVA
-2788 AMQVD
+2788 AMKVEL
-2793 VLPDYAVT
+2793 LPDYTVT
-2801 KEDMHAYGYTWDGML
+2801 SEDMYYYGYQWNGML

-2825 LARIGV
+2825 LNKMGV
-2831 TIYELRENDTEG
+2831 PVVELTHTDHELKVSNPE
-2843 MVDDLDVFDEKE
+2843 VFDEQNK
-2855 RLFGVEKPEW
+2855 LFGVEKPEW
-2865 NTFMQSDNGRDYM
+2865 IKFIETEEGKAYI
-2878 AARHEIVK
+2878 AARKE
-2886 SVLTSLDG
+2886 VLQAIGAQLESEEMQVFGKPNIAFLQNRNQKELTATDEWLKDKDKPSLRQM
-2894 EDMSYFSNTEREILW
+2894 EK
-2909 EQYGTEVYA
+2909 YA
-2918 LDKALGGRSLPA
+2918 VIAFDA
-2930 ATEMKEYALPVFDE
+2930 EYEGLAWALPFED
-2944 QVEKLKGELP
+2944 
-2954 FADHGWGEAD
+2954 FGWNKAD
-2964 IHIAVFG
+2964 IQQAIYG
-2971 NVEAQELKDILSKY
+2971 NIENEELSTALRNH
-2985 SYEMR
+2985 SYKVR
-2990 LNAFLDKELAE
+2990 LNDFLDKELPE
-3001 FNYLNGRV
+3001 VKYLNGRV
-3009 TGFTADEIFDISNDL
+3009 TGFTADEIADISNDL
-3024 KPSFEGSEFAENFK
+3024 KPSFEGSEFVELMPGESYDDWYDYFAPNELMPLLEQRMTKNEAAEKLF
-3038 GEEFDRW
+3038 GEEAVPQ
-3045 YDDFQEDELIP
+3045 YS
-3056 LLNQRALPGETYALD
+3056 
-3071 ETEENPLLPDYTVT
+3071 LLPDYTVSD
-3085 EEDMHDYG
+3085 EDMHDYG
-3093 YTKDEMLPLHK
+3093 YTKDEMIPLHK
-3104 RVAQRLWGFGLE
+3104 RAAQRLWGFGLE
-3116 INILSHDN
+3116 INKLSHDN

-3139 RTLYGIRKEVWMNY
+3139 RTLYGIRKEVWRNY

-3256 TDPVVQKI
+3256 TDPVMQKI

-3315 PGIGLLR
+3315 PGVGLLR

-3327 RWYVINRSGIE
+3327 RWYVINRAGIE
-3338 SELKVGN
+3338 GERELNVGDM
-3345 VTNLEEIGISP
+3345 TNLEELEISP

-3440 VIDTGTENGYLGKE
+3440 VIDTGTENGYLEKE

-3466 LTGLYDDYLDREYSS
+3466 LTELYDDFIGDEYASL
-3481 INKNGDTAEFIKD
+3481 NTGTDTAEFIKD

-3510 TIYLNTAQYS
+3510 TIYLNTTQYS
-3520 VEHDEIEQYRVSH
+3520 VEHDEIEQYRISH

-3550 FDGLHLKD
+3550 FDGMRLKD

-3564 IDKFGSER
+3564 IDKFGMER
-3572 VKYILATTIREN
+3572 VQYILATTIREN
-3584 LGDGRYSPE
+3584 LGDGRYSLE
-3593 NKGWS
+3593 NKGWA
-3598 ENINVSESQDER
+3598 ENIAVSESQDER

-3620 VIDGVVNGFK
+3620 VIDGVVNSFK

-3728 ENVEPPEKW
+3728 ENVEPQEKW
-3737 YEVFVSRDAL
+3737 YAVYVSRDAL
-3747 IKTYEKSSLMRMPS
+3747 IKTFDKSSLMRMPS
-3761 SNSEYAD
+3761 SNKEYAD
-3768 YTYFVYNNRMKE
+3768 YTYLMYNNRVKN

-3789 DSRELCYKILL
+3789 DSRELCYKLML
-3800 SEGEVVNLRNRDGDE
+3800 SEGEVVNLRNRDGDQI
-3815 VELSAQEFSEL
+3815 ELTAQEFSDI

-3831 DKDYKREEKPRV
+3831 DKDYVREQKEKTIITLPREAV
-3843 SVNIPQAAMLKEYGK
+3843 LGNYEKA
-3858 TSLFRAPNGTQYE
+3858 TLFKAPSGTE
-3871 GYSYYLPNSVLH
+3871 FAGYSYYLPNSVIG
-3883 EPTEGNTGAV
+3883 EDTKNEDGRIKV
-3893 ARITEDFKVTLR
+3893 ALSEDFKIKLN
-3905 KGAEETELTAREF
+3905 KGPDEKEITV
-3918 SELVGKTTAE
+3918 SEYAALVNGTTAE
-3928 DYKREPTAMDD
+3928 RYKRERSAEEEN
-3939 YREQQQEK
+3939 REEK
-3947 EEWKEIAVSE
+3947 ADEKKWTEIPVSE
-3957 QAVIA
+3957 EAVIA
-3962 NYEKSTL
+3962 TYEKSTL
-3969 FKMPKGKYEGMVYYI
+3969 FKMPKGKYEGLVYYI
-3984 PSGMVRKDEGGLRL
+3984 PSGMVRKDEKGIRL
-3998 RLPESFEA
+3998 RLPEDFEV
-4006 HLKTSGSDEKID
+4006 HLKDKSADENID
-4018 LTAEQLMAELA
+4018 IKPDELEKELKDKDDDA
-4029 GKSDEDYEGIY
+4029 YENLY
-4040 RRPSEEAIKKFEK
+4040 RRPSEEVKQKFDK
-4053 VEKNLRERLPDEM
+4053 VEQQLRTCLPAEM
-4066 KNKPNWVVVRTRENK
+4066 KDKPNWVIVRTRENAD
-4081 ETGRLDKYLIDVHT
+4081 TGRLDKFLISPVT

-4106 WTDFDTACK
+4106 WTDFDAACK
-4115 YAKEHG
+4115 YARENG
-4121 GVALAYALDGTDG
+4121 GVALAYALDGKDG

-4141 HCIGEDGKRSALAD
+4141 HCVGADGKRSALAN
-4155 EVLSKCGKTYAEHS
+4155 EVLSKCGKTYIESS
-4169 VSGRGI
+4169 VSGKGI
-4175 HVFGRTK
+4175 HVFGKTE
-4182 GADLR
+4182 GMDLR

-4196 YYQDRHFITMTGD
+4196 FYQDSHFIAMTGD
-4209 GAGYSRLES
+4209 GAGYYNLES
-4218 FDASEM
+4218 FDTPEM

-4235 TEWKNAGKGEAGL
+4235 TEWKNVGKGMSGL
-4248 TQMDDRELLEKAF
+4248 TQLDDRELLEKAF
-4261 SAKNGDTVRRLY
+4261 SAKNGDTVKRLY
-4273 NGEDLRHNH
+4273 NGEDLRNNH

-4296 SGGNVGQMTR
+4296 SGGNVEQMTR

-4316 DKPASYY
+4316 EKAQSYY

-4329 AAKDTPHYTPPR
+4329 AAKDTPHYTPPK
-4341 ASNATPKAASG
+4341 APTSAPKSSG
-4352 GNSKA
+4352 SGNSKA

>member
-1 MSENKRLSERNAKI
+1 MSENKRLSERNTKI
-15 ASMLSDGEQLKNFY
+15 AAMLSDGELLKNFY

-43 CQIIIER
+43 CQIVIER

-72 RKAIPYYDHDGYK
+72 RKAISYYDHDGYK
-85 QFVFDAVDTHG
+85 QFVFDAADTHG

-109 LLIGLDELNGTSL
+109 MLIGLDELNGTSL
-122 YGDLRGDYRKI
+122 YDDLRGDYRKI

-138 AYLEKSG
+138 TYLEKSG

-233 IIRGGEGEQINEPLA
+233 IIRGGEVEQTKEPLT
-248 EETEALPEQDDEVF
+248 EETEELPEQGNEVS

-270 LEAQK
+270 LDVQK
-275 INPQA
+275 ANPQA
-280 VVLLRVGDF
+280 VVLLRLGDF

-295 NARAVA
+295 NARTVA

-320 MCGFPYYA
+320 MCGFPYHVA
-328 SDAYIEKILDRHGV
+328 EVYIEKILEHHGV
-342 LLVEDGQEPKYIL
+342 LLAEAGQEPKYIL
-355 SHAEALQAEQAEISE
+355 SHAEALRAEQAEISE
-370 EPEQELSSE
+370 EPEQESQSE

-400 EIKDPELIPID
+400 KIKDPELIPID

-419 EEEEQFD
+419 EEEEQTD
-426 EEEDDNFEVENEEDF
+426 EEEDYGFENEEDF
-441 EEESEQEETE
+441 EEESEQDETE
-451 NQSKPTHKKEE
+451 NKPKPTRKREE
-462 KGIKDRPRKKPQV
+462 KGIKDRPRKQKPQL
-475 SLFDFM
+475 SLFDLM

-532 IGGHSGWGIDNEEHD
+532 IGGRGGWGGDNEQHD
-547 GKGIRLSHRDE
+547 GKGIRLSHCDE

-572 VATRIADLIDDDN
+572 AATRIADLIDDDN

-795 EEARQEHKERITEI
+795 EEARQEHKERIAEI

-837 EFAKNN
+837 EFAKDN

-850 LSKHEEVSDVELTPD
+850 LSKHEEVSDVEPTPD

-902 KIKATFNR
+902 EIKAPFNR
-910 FKDLSDNDKAFIE
+910 FKELSENDKAFIE
-923 RYSFRAHR
+923 RYSLRAHR

-937 WDEVQQCETIEEGIY
+937 WDEVQQCETIAEGIY
-952 IVSTAGHGGIMIAEE
+952 SVSTAGHGGIMIAEE

-979 EGMREGG
+979 EGMREGR

-1008 LNDEHRYFKAYHVK
+1008 LNDKHSYFKAYHVK
-1022 SEENGRIP
+1022 TEENGRIP
-1030 FSSATDQEK
+1030 FSSATDEEK
-1039 KRFIAEWNKTI
+1039 KRFIAEWNNTV

-1056 WNKEYWQKYQKEEQS
+1056 WNKEYWQKYQKAEQQQ
-1071 YEKIKNDEITRI
+1071 K
-1083 VESFV
+1083 
-1088 QEGTAQTVAGGWDF
+1088 
-1102 YFENLSGFVY
+1102 
-1112 ENRHEITDQ
+1112 
-1121 LVRRKEVETVGLD
+1121 
-1134 DKSIEVIFKPKFCP
+1134 
-1148 NLRFDAIG
+1148 
-1156 KPIELDSKNT
+1156 DSKNT
-1166 DLADVLNQT
+1166 DLTDILDQT
-1175 ELGGTKTRFRNNV
+1175 ELGGAKTRFRNNV

-1197 FAENRNPTTEERKTL
+1197 YAENRNPTTEERKTL

-1291 GNFFGYMPKGIADGS
+1291 GNFFGYMPKEVADGA
-1306 RLYGVELDK
+1306 RLYGVELDN

-1326 QANVQIKGFEDTTFP
+1326 QANVQIKGFEDTSFP
-1341 NDKFDIIVGN
+1341 NDKFDIVLGN

-1440 FRKREEKITDLSVE
+1440 FRKREEKITDLSAE

-1497 KADGRELKDALA
+1497 KPDGRELKDALA

-1558 MVEQTIPKSPKDA
+1558 MVEQAIPKSPKDA
-1571 YQRIQGMIELRE
+1571 YQRIQGMIGLRE

-1605 TKLNAQY
+1605 AKLNAQY
-1612 DLFVRWYG
+1612 DLFVRRYG

-1650 KAVTKSDIFSK
+1650 KAVTKSDVFSK

-1705 VVSELGNAVF
+1705 VVSELGNSVF
-1715 RDPEIVDET
+1715 RDPEIVDEN

-1736 LSGQVVSKLDLARLV
+1736 LSGQVVSKLDLARSV

-1820 WRLDQKENVRNST
+1820 WRLDQKESVRNST

-1902 TPERREELEATY
+1902 TPERREELEGTY

-2057 ERQVQKLNE
+2057 ERQIRKLNE

-2197 YLQPSTLRDLG
+2197 YLQPSTLKDLG

-2269 VPEAKRQV
+2269 VPEAERHV
-2277 INLKPSDTTIELA
+2277 VNLKPSDTTIELA

-2375 SDYVYGTDFDAYN
+2375 SDYVYGKDFDAYN

-2591 TKDLEMTKAIRPADP
+2591 GKDLEMTKAIRPADP
-2606 EAFEISVN
+2606 EAFEISVS

-2624 GKALMDALYSGKVDV
+2624 GKALMDALYSGKVDT
-2639 PVAEYCGFRISMN
+2639 PVAEYCGFKISMN
-2652 PMTFMATERE
+2652 PMSFMTTERE

-2716 QVEKPFEQA
+2716 QVQKPFEQA

-2744 DKREEVIVDDDGEGE
+2744 DKREEVIVDDDGEGD
-2759 EENYMAI
+2759 EENYRAI
-2766 PILPK
+2766 PILTK

-2843 MVDDLDVFDEKE
+2843 MVDDPDVFDEKD

-2894 EDMSYFSNTEREILW
+2894 EDMSYFSNTERETLW

-2918 LDKALGGRSLPA
+2918 LDKAFGGRAMPSA
-2930 ATEMKEYALPVFDE
+2930 AEMKEYALSVFDE
-2944 QVEKLKGELP
+2944 QVEKLKEELP
-2954 FADHGWGEAD
+2954 FADHGWSEAD
-2964 IHIAVFG
+2964 IHLAVFG

-2985 SYEMR
+2985 SYETR

-3001 FNYLNGRV
+3001 FKYLNGRV

-3024 KPSFEGSEFAENFK
+3024 KPSFEGSEFAENLT
-3038 GEEFDRW
+3038 GNDYDDW
-3045 YDDFQEDELIP
+3045 YDIFQEDELIP

-3071 ETEENPLLPDYTVT
+3071 ETEKTPLLPDYTVT
-3085 EEDMHDYG
+3085 DEDMHDYG

-3104 RVAQRLWGFGLE
+3104 RAAQRLWGFGLE

-3139 RTLYGIRKEVWMNY
+3139 RTLYGIRKEVWRNY

-3209 KERPD
+3209 KERPN

-3256 TDPVVQKI
+3256 TDPVMQKI

-3300 LAVQPDIELDEKKTL
+3300 LAVQPDIELDKKKTL
-3315 PGIGLLR
+3315 PGVGLLR

-3400 EVIKSVNTEFE
+3400 EVIKSVNAEFE

-3426 YENYKIHVFTELKD
+3426 YENFKIHVFTELKD
-3440 VIDTGTENGYLGKE
+3440 AIDTGTENGYLEKE
-3454 HYRALYEDRGSI
+3454 HYRALYEERGSI
-3466 LTGLYDDYLDREYSS
+3466 LTGLYDDFVGSEYASVNS
-3481 INKNGDTAEFIKD
+3481 YTDTAEFIRD
-3494 YCEYY
+3494 YCEHY
-3499 HADAMTEKEQG
+3499 HKSVLHEDVKMPVYLQSAQYAIEQG
-3510 TIYLNTAQYS
+3510 DL
-3520 VEHDEIEQYRVSH
+3520 DEYRNS
-3533 RQSEE
+3533 RALSEE
-3538 CREAIDKAISEN
+3538 CRDAIDKAISEN
-3550 FDGLHLKD
+3550 FDGMHLKD
-3558 GFIPEL
+3558 GFISEL
-3564 IDKFGSER
+3564 VDKFGMER
-3572 VKYILATTIREN
+3572 VQYILATTIREN

-3593 NKGWS
+3593 NKGWA
-3598 ENINVSESQDER
+3598 ENIPVSESQDER
-3610 RNCCLRSHPA
+3610 RNCCLHSHPA
-3620 VIDGVVNGFK
+3620 VIDGVVNSFK

-3689 KNDYTVAIGYDTT
+3689 RNDYTVAIGYDTT

-3728 ENVEPPEKW
+3728 ENVEPQEKW
-3737 YEVFVSRDAL
+3737 YAVYVSRDAL
-3747 IKTYEKSSLMRMPS
+3747 IKTYDKSSLMRMPS
-3761 SNSEYAD
+3761 SNKEYAD
-3768 YTYFVYNNRMKE
+3768 YTYFMYNNRIKN

-3789 DSRELCYKILL
+3789 DSRELCYKLML
-3800 SEGEVVNLRNRDGDE
+3800 AEGEVVNLRNRDGDE

-3893 ARITEDFKVTLR
+3893 ARITEDFNVTLR

-4066 KNKPNWVVVRTRENK
+4066 KNKPNWVMVRTRENK

-4341 ASNATPKAASG
+4341 ASNAAPKAASG

>member
-1 MSENKRLSERNAKI
+1 MSENKRLSERNTKI
-15 ASMLSDGEQLKNFY
+15 AAMLSDGELLKNFY

-43 CQIIIER
+43 CQIVIER

-72 RKAIPYYDHDGYK
+72 RKAISYYDHDGYK
-85 QFVFDAVDTHG
+85 QFVFDAADTHG

-109 LLIGLDELNGTSL
+109 MLIGLDELNGTSL
-122 YGDLRGDYRKI
+122 YDDLRGDYRKI

-138 AYLEKSG
+138 TYLEKSG

-233 IIRGGEGEQINEPLA
+233 IIRGGEVEQTNEPLA
-248 EETEALPEQDDEVF
+248 EETEELPEQGNEVS
-262 VSPVYRQY
+262 VSPIYRQY

-275 INPQA
+275 ANPQA
-280 VVLLRVGDF
+280 VVLLRLGDF

-295 NARAVA
+295 NARTVA

-320 MCGFPYYA
+320 MCGFPYHVA
-328 SDAYIEKILDRHGV
+328 EVYIEKILEHHGV
-342 LLVEDGQEPKYIL
+342 LLAEAGQEPKYIL
-355 SHAEALQAEQAEISE
+355 SHAEALRAEQAEISE
-370 EPEQELSSE
+370 EPEQESQSE

-400 EIKDPELIPID
+400 KIKDPELIPID
-411 DEPTPFDD
+411 DGPTPFDD
-419 EEEEQFD
+419 EEEEDDDFED
-426 EEEDDNFEVENEEDF
+426 EENF
-441 EEESEQEETE
+441 EEESEPKETE
-451 NQSKPTHKKEE
+451 NKPKPTRKKEE
-462 KGIKDRPRKKPQV
+462 KGIKDRPRKQKPQL
-475 SLFDFM
+475 SLFDLM

-701 CDIIEAERL
+701 CDVIEAERL

-762 TMLAR
+762 TMLSR

-782 TFYKDYCAKLQGT
+782 TFYKDYCVKLQGT

-837 EFAKNN
+837 GFAKDN

-887 YEEYIKSFEEENKPS
+887 YEEYIKSFEEENKPRDT
-902 KIKATFNR
+902 KAPFNR
-910 FKDLSDNDKAFIE
+910 FKELSENDRAFIE
-923 RYSFRAHR
+923 RYSLRAHR

-952 IVSTAGHGGIMIAEE
+952 IVSTVGHGGIMIAEE

-1008 LNDEHRYFKAYHVK
+1008 LNEDHSYFKAYHVK
-1022 SEENGRIP
+1022 SKENGRIP
-1030 FSSATDQEK
+1030 FSSATDEEK
-1039 KRFIAEWNKTI
+1039 KKFIAEWNKTI

-1056 WNKEYWQKYQKEEQS
+1056 WNKEYWQKYQKAEQHQ
-1071 YEKIKNDEITRI
+1071 K
-1083 VESFV
+1083 
-1088 QEGTAQTVAGGWDF
+1088 
-1102 YFENLSGFVY
+1102 
-1112 ENRHEITDQ
+1112 
-1121 LVRRKEVETVGLD
+1121 
-1134 DKSIEVIFKPKFCP
+1134 
-1148 NLRFDAIG
+1148 
-1156 KPIELDSKNT
+1156 DSKNT
-1166 DLADVLNQT
+1166 DLTDILNQT
-1175 ELGGTKTRFRNNV
+1175 ELGGAKTRFRNNV

-1234 EYAELKGLL
+1234 EYTELKGLL
-1243 SAEDYD
+1243 SVEDYD

-1276 GVKGNNRILEPSMGT
+1276 GVKRNNRILEPSMGT
-1291 GNFFGYMPKGIADGS
+1291 GNFFGYIPKGIADGS
-1306 RLYGVELDK
+1306 RLYGVELDN

-1341 NDKFDIIVGN
+1341 NDKFDIVVGN

-1558 MVEQTIPKSPKDA
+1558 MVEQAIPKSPKDA

-1612 DLFVRWYG
+1612 DLFVRRYG

-2057 ERQVQKLNE
+2057 ERQIRKLNE

-2080 ENGMPRGAVKNLE
+2080 ENGMPRGAIKNLE

-2102 LKKLMDTSGKDD
+2102 LKKLMDTSSKDD

-2197 YLQPSTLRDLG
+2197 YLQPSTLKDLG

-2269 VPEAKRQV
+2269 VPEAERHV
-2277 INLKPSDTTIELA
+2277 VNLKPSDTTIELA

-2339 KLNECAQ
+2339 KLNACAQ
-2346 RIYEIWS
+2346 NIYEIWS
-2353 DTADIRGTQIVFCDL
+2353 DTSDIKGTQIVFCDL
-2368 STPKGSF
+2368 STPKSRF
-2375 SDYVYGTDFDAYN
+2375 EDYVYGTDFDAYN

-2551 VARLRVLEGQYR
+2551 VTRLRVLEGQYR

-2591 TKDLEMTKAIRPADP
+2591 GKDLEMTKAIRPADP
-2606 EAFEISVN
+2606 EAFKISVN

-2624 GKALMDALYSGKVDV
+2624 GKALMDALYSGKVDTT
-2639 PVAEYCGFRISMN
+2639 VAEYCGFRISMN
-2652 PMTFMATERE
+2652 PMSFMATERE

-2744 DKREEVIVDDDGEGE
+2744 DKREEVIVDDDGESD
-2759 EENYMAI
+2759 EENYRAI
-2766 PILPK
+2766 PILPE
-2771 EKIKKEVS
+2771 EKIKKEVG
-2779 IIDEEDKIA
+2779 IIDEEDKVA
-2788 AMQVD
+2788 ALKVD
-2793 VLPDYAVT
+2793 VMPDYAVT

-3104 RVAQRLWGFGLE
+3104 RVAQQLWGFGLE

-3285 DNPLDLPALDDELTV
+3285 DNSLDLPALDDELTV
-3300 LAVQPDIELDEKKTL
+3300 LAVQSDIKLDESRTL
-3315 PGIGLLR
+3315 PGVKLLK

-3327 RWYVINRSGIE
+3327 RWYVINRAGIE
-3338 SELKVGN
+3338 GERELNVGD
-3345 VTNLEEIGISP
+3345 VTNLEELEISP
-3356 MEFDPNVFR
+3356 IEFDPNVFR

-3392 RKEIDYEA
+3392 RKGIDYEA

-3440 VIDTGTENGYLGKE
+3440 VIDTGTENGYLEKE
-3454 HYRALYEDRGSI
+3454 HYRALYEERGSI
-3466 LTGLYDDYLDREYSS
+3466 LTGLYDDFVSTEYASVNS
-3481 INKNGDTAEFIKD
+3481 YTDTADFIRD
-3494 YCEYY
+3494 YCEHY
-3499 HADAMTEKEQG
+3499 HKAVLHEDVKTPVYLQSAQYAIEQG
-3510 TIYLNTAQYS
+3510 DL
-3520 VEHDEIEQYRVSH
+3520 DEYRNS
-3533 RQSEE
+3533 RALSEE
-3538 CREAIDKAISEN
+3538 CRDAIDKAISEN
-3550 FDGLHLKD
+3550 FDGMRLKD
-3558 GFIPEL
+3558 GFISEL
-3564 IDKFGSER
+3564 IDKFGMER
-3572 VKYILATTIREN
+3572 VQYIFATTIREN

-3593 NKGWS
+3593 NKGWA
-3598 ENINVSESQDER
+3598 ENIPVSESQDER

-3620 VIDGVVNGFK
+3620 VIDGVVNSFK

-3649 NKEEKEELA
+3649 NKEEQEELA
-3658 ESKFLKQTSRGDK
+3658 ESKFAKETSRGDK
-3671 VVSITQ
+3671 VISITQ

-3831 DKDYKREEKPRV
+3831 DKDYKREETPRV

-3893 ARITEDFKVTLR
+3893 ARITEDFNVTLR

-3998 RLPESFEA
+3998 RLPEDFEV
-4006 HLKTSGSDEKID
+4006 HLKDKSANENID
-4018 LTAEQLMAELA
+4018 ITPAELEA
-4029 GKSDEDYEGIY
+4029 ELSGKNDEDYEGIY

-4081 ETGRLDKYLIDVHT
+4081 ETGRLDKFLIDVHT
-4095 GKFAESDNPET
+4095 DKFAESDNPET
-4106 WTDFDTACK
+4106 WADFDTACK

-4141 HCIGEDGKRSALAD
+4141 HCVGKDGKRSALAD
-4155 EVLSKCGKTYAEHS
+4155 EVLSKCGKTYTEHS

-4187 SFSKDGDME
+4187 SFSKEGDME

-4218 FDASEM
+4218 FDAPEM

-4235 TEWKNAGKGEAGL
+4235 TEWKNVGKGEAGL

-4261 SAKNGDTVRRLY
+4261 SAKNGDTVKRLY

-4296 SGGNVGQMTR
+4296 SGGNAEQMTR

-4329 AAKDTPHYTPPR
+4329 AAKDTPHYTPPK
-4341 ASNATPKAASG
+4341 APTSAPKSSG
-4352 GNSKA
+4352 SGNGKA

>member
-15 ASMLSDGEQLKNFY
+15 AAMLSDGEQLKNFY

-43 CQIIIER
+43 CQIVIER

-72 RKAIPYYDHDGYK
+72 RKAISYYDHDGYK
-85 QFVFDAVDTHG
+85 QFVFDAADTHG

-109 LLIGLDELNGTSL
+109 LLIGLDELNGTAL
-122 YGDLRGDYRKI
+122 YDDLRGDYRKI

-138 AYLEKSG
+138 TYLEKSG

-168 TGFPKTVGIHLR
+168 TGFPKTAGIHLR

-191 FVKEMYIQSELLAEE
+191 FVKEMYIQAELLAEE

-233 IIRGGEGEQINEPLA
+233 IIRGGEVEQTKEPLT
-248 EETEALPEQDDEVF
+248 EETEELPEQGNEVS
-262 VSPVYRQY
+262 VSPIYRQY
-270 LEAQK
+270 LDVQK
-275 INPQA
+275 ANPQA
-280 VVLLRVGDF
+280 VVLLRLGDF
-289 YEVMGE
+289 YEIMGE
-295 NARAVA
+295 NARTVA

-328 SDAYIEKILDRHGV
+328 SDAYIEKILARHSV
-342 LLVEDGQEPKYIL
+342 LLAEAGQEPKYIL
-355 SHAEALQAEQAEISE
+355 SHAEALQAAQAKISE
-370 EPEQELSSE
+370 EPEQESQSE

-388 AELQELFSEEEG
+388 AELQELFSEEE
-400 EIKDPELIPID
+400 EELKDAELILID

-419 EEEEQFD
+419 EEEEQTD
-426 EEEDDNFEVENEEDF
+426 EEEDYGFENEEDF
-441 EEESEQEETE
+441 EEESEQDETE
-451 NQSKPTHKKEE
+451 NKPKPTRKREE
-462 KGIKDRPRKKPQV
+462 KGIKDRPRKQKPQL
-475 SLFDFM
+475 SLFDLM

-495 SLKYGSGFQHGKYRI
+495 NLKYGSGFQHGKYRI

-532 IGGHSGWGIDNEEHD
+532 IGGRGGWGGDNEEHS
-547 GKGIRLSHRDE
+547 GKGIHLSHCDE

-686 ELRFSLSWNNFAERV
+686 ELRVSLSWNNFAERV
-701 CDIIEAERL
+701 CDVIEAERL

-723 DQMIELGTQ
+723 DQMVKLGTE

-742 FATFGK
+742 FSTFGK
-748 DEGYVRAHCDEIKE
+748 DEGYVRANCDEIKE
-762 TMLAR
+762 AMLAR

-782 TFYKDYCAKLQGT
+782 TFYKDYCAKLQST
-795 EEARQEHKERITEI
+795 EEARQEHKERIAEI

-817 TKNTTEGNYIH
+817 TKNTTEGNYVH
-828 FFEEFGKHA
+828 FFEDFGKHA
-837 EFAKNN
+837 GFAKDN

-871 YLDYCP
+871 YLDYCT
-877 NYIPKEEEDG
+877 NYVPKEEEDG
-887 YEEYIKSFEEENKPS
+887 YEEYIKSFEKENKPRDT
-902 KIKATFNR
+902 KAPFNR
-910 FKDLSDNDKAFIE
+910 FKELSENDRAFIE
-923 RYSFRAHR
+923 RYSLRAHR

-937 WDEVQQCETIEEGIY
+937 WDEVQQCETIAEGIY
-952 IVSTAGHGGIMIAEE
+952 SVSTAGHGGIMIAEE

-1008 LNDEHRYFKAYHVK
+1008 LNDEHRYFNAYHVK

-1030 FSSATDQEK
+1030 FSSATDEEK
-1039 KRFIAEWNKTI
+1039 KKFIAEWNKTI

-1056 WNKEYWQKYQKEEQS
+1056 WNKEYWQKYQKAEQHQ
-1071 YEKIKNDEITRI
+1071 K
-1083 VESFV
+1083 
-1088 QEGTAQTVAGGWDF
+1088 
-1102 YFENLSGFVY
+1102 
-1112 ENRHEITDQ
+1112 
-1121 LVRRKEVETVGLD
+1121 
-1134 DKSIEVIFKPKFCP
+1134 
-1148 NLRFDAIG
+1148 
-1156 KPIELDSKNT
+1156 DSKNT
-1166 DLADVLNQT
+1166 DLTDVLDQT
-1175 ELGGTKTRFRNNV
+1175 ELGGAKTRFRNNV

-1197 FAENRNPTTEERKTL
+1197 YAENRNPTTEERKTL

-1234 EYAELKGLL
+1234 EYTELKGLL

-1262 KEVIDGIYKALDRF
+1262 KDVIDGIYKALDRF

-1291 GNFFGYMPKGIADGS
+1291 GNFFGYMPKEVSDGA
-1306 RLYGVELDK
+1306 RLYGVELDN

-1341 NDKFDIIVGN
+1341 NDKFDIVVGN

-1440 FRKREEKITDLSVE
+1440 FRKREEKITDLSAE
-1454 TWLATGKTKEGYEI
+1454 TWLATGKTEEGYEI

-1483 VEEQGLYGGIDTTV
+1483 KEEQGLYGGIDTTV
-1497 KADGRELKDALA
+1497 KPDGRDLKDALA
-1509 EAIQNLPQSFYQNPE
+1509 EAIQNLPQSFYQNPD

-1558 MVEQTIPKSPKDA
+1558 MVEQAIPKSPKDA
-1571 YQRIQGMIELRE
+1571 YQRIQGMIGLRE
-1583 ELHHILDIQIAGCS
+1583 ELHHILDIQIQGCS
-1597 DEVLKKEQ
+1597 DEVLQKEQ
-1605 TKLNAQY
+1605 SKLNAQY
-1612 DLFVRWYG
+1612 DLFVRRYG

-1650 KAVTKSDIFSK
+1650 KAVTKSDVFSK

-1715 RDPEIVDET
+1715 RDPEMADEN
-1724 DKYSGFISAEEY
+1724 DKYSGFLSAEEY
-1736 LSGQVVSKLDLARLV
+1736 LSGQVVSKLDLARSV

-2197 YLQPSTLRDLG
+2197 YLQPSTLKDLG

-2269 VPEAKRQV
+2269 VPEAERHV
-2277 INLKPSDTTIELA
+2277 VNLKPSDTTIELA

-2368 STPKGSF
+2368 STPKVRF
-2375 SDYVYGTDFDAYN
+2375 EDYVYGTDFDAYN

-2393 LVQKGIPSEEIAFI
+2393 LVQKGVPSEEIAFI

-2591 TKDLEMTKAIRPADP
+2591 GKDLEMTKAIRPADP
-2606 EAFEISVN
+2606 EAFEISVS

-2624 GKALMDALYSGKVDV
+2624 GKALMDALYSGQVDV
-2639 PVAEYCGFRISMN
+2639 PVAEYCGFKISMN
-2652 PMTFMATERE
+2652 PMSFMTTERE

-2716 QVEKPFEQA
+2716 QVGKPFEQA

-2744 DKREEVIVDDDGEGE
+2744 DKREEVIVDDDGESD
-2759 EENYMAI
+2759 EENYRAI

-2771 EKIKKEVS
+2771 EKIKKEIS

-2843 MVDDLDVFDEKE
+2843 MVDDPDVFDEKD

-2865 NTFMQSDNGRDYM
+2865 NTFMQSDNGRDYL

-2964 IHIAVFG
+2964 IHLAVFG

-2985 SYEMR
+2985 SYETR

-3315 PGIGLLR
+3315 PGVGLLR

-3365 TFYDEQEARAYFNE
+3365 TFYDEQEAQTYFNE
-3379 KVSVMNSVKDNFD
+3379 KVSVMNSVKDNFG

-3440 VIDTGTENGYLGKE
+3440 VIDTGTENGYLEKE

-3593 NKGWS
+3593 NKGWA
-3598 ENINVSESQDER
+3598 ENIAVSESQDER

-3620 VIDGVVNGFK
+3620 VIDGVVNSFK
-3630 KYMRYNDF
+3630 RYMRYDDF

-3649 NKEEKEELA
+3649 NKEEQEELA
-3658 ESKFLKQTSRGDK
+3658 ESKFAKETSRGDK

-3728 ENVEPPEKW
+3728 RDVEPPEKW

-3761 SNSEYAD
+3761 SNPEYAD
-3768 YTYFVYNNRMKE
+3768 YTYFVYNNRIKE

-3800 SEGEVVNLRNRDGDE
+3800 SEGEVVHLRNRDGDE
-3815 VELSAQEFSEL
+3815 VELTAQEFSEL

-3831 DKDYKREEKPRV
+3831 DKDYKREEKPRI
-3843 SVNIPQAAMLKEYGK
+3843 SINIPQAAMLKEYGK

-3928 DYKREPTAMDD
+3928 DYKREPTAIDD

-3947 EEWKEIAVSE
+3947 EEWKEIGVSE

-3984 PSGMVRKDEGGLRL
+3984 PSGMVRRDENGIRL
-3998 RLPESFEA
+3998 RLPEDFEV
-4006 HLKTSGSDEKID
+4006 HLKDKSANENID
-4018 LTAEQLMAELA
+4018 ITPAELEA
-4029 GKSDEDYEGIY
+4029 ELSGKNDEDYEGIY

-4081 ETGRLDKYLIDVHT
+4081 ETGRLDKFLIDVHT
-4095 GKFAESDNPET
+4095 DKFAESDNPET
-4106 WTDFDTACK
+4106 WADFDTACK

-4141 HCIGEDGKRSALAD
+4141 HCVGKDGKRSALAD
-4155 EVLSKCGKTYAEHS
+4155 EVLSKCGKTYTEHS

-4187 SFSKDGDME
+4187 SFSKEGDME
-4196 YYQDRHFITMTGD
+4196 YYQDRHFITTTGD

-4218 FDASEM
+4218 FDAPEM

-4235 TEWKNAGKGEAGL
+4235 TEWKNVGKGEAGL

-4261 SAKNGDTVRRLY
+4261 SAKNGDTVKRLY

-4296 SGGNVGQMTR
+4296 SGGNVEQMTR

-4341 ASNATPKAASG
+4341 ASNSAPKAANG
-4352 GNSKA
+4352 GNSK

>member
-1 MSENKRLSERNAKI
+1 MSENKRLSERNTKI
-15 ASMLSDGEQLKNFY
+15 AAMLSDGELLKNFY

-43 CQIIIER
+43 CQIVIER

-62 NALGRRVTKG
+62 NALDRRVTKG
-72 RKAIPYYDHDGYK
+72 RKAISYYDHDGYK
-85 QFVFDAVDTHG
+85 QFVFDAADTHG

-109 LLIGLDELNGTSL
+109 MLIGLDELNGTSL
-122 YGDLRGDYRKI
+122 YDDLRGDYRKI

-138 AYLEKSG
+138 TYLEKSG

-168 TGFPKTVGIHLR
+168 TGFPKTAGIHLS

-191 FVKEMYIQSELLAEE
+191 FVKEMYIQAELLAEE

-233 IIRGGEGEQINEPLA
+233 IIRGGEVEQTKEPLT
-248 EETEALPEQDDEVF
+248 EETEELPEQGNEVS
-262 VSPVYRQY
+262 VSPIYRQY
-270 LEAQK
+270 LDVQK
-275 INPQA
+275 ANPQA
-280 VVLLRVGDF
+280 VVLLRLGDF
-289 YEVMGE
+289 YEIMGE
-295 NARAVA
+295 NARTVA

-328 SDAYIEKILDRHGV
+328 SDSYIEKILDRHGV

-355 SHAEALQAEQAEISE
+355 SHAEALLAEQAKISE
-370 EPEQELSSE
+370 EPEQESPSE
-379 IVERDEDEI
+379 SVERDEDEI
-388 AELQELFSEEEG
+388 AELQELFSEEEE

-419 EEEEQFD
+419 EEEEQSD
-426 EEEDDNFEVENEEDF
+426 EEEDDDFEEEENF
-441 EEESEQEETE
+441 EEESEPKETE
-451 NQSKPTHKKEE
+451 NKPKPTREKEE
-462 KGIKDRPRKKPQV
+462 KGIKDRPRKQKPQM

-495 SLKYGSGFQHGKYRI
+495 NLKYGSGFQHGKYRI

-518 TAKAFADFL
+518 TSRAFAEFL

-532 IGGHSGWGIDNEEHD
+532 IGGRGGWGGDNEEHS
-547 GKGIRLSHRDE
+547 GKGIHLSHCDE

-572 VATRIADLIDDDN
+572 VAMRIADLIDDDN

-594 YVEYRAE
+594 YIEYRAE

-652 RDEYGTAVEATSKY
+652 RDEYGTAVETTSKY

-686 ELRFSLSWNNFAERV
+686 ELRFSLSWNSFAEHV
-701 CDIIEAERL
+701 CDVIEAERL

-732 NTESGKYAYH
+732 NTERGKYAYH

-782 TFYKDYCAKLQGT
+782 TFYKDYCAKLQST
-795 EEARQEHKERITEI
+795 EEARQEHKERIAEI

-817 TKNTTEGNYIH
+817 TKNTTEGNYVH
-828 FFEEFGKHA
+828 FFEDFGKHA
-837 EFAKNN
+837 GFAKDN

-1008 LNDEHRYFKAYHVK
+1008 LNDEHSYFKAYHVK
-1022 SEENGRIP
+1022 TEENGRIP
-1030 FSSATDQEK
+1030 FSSATAEEK
-1039 KRFIAEWNKTI
+1039 KRFIAEWNDTV

-1056 WNKEYWQKYQKEEQS
+1056 WNKEYWKKYQEAEQNQ
-1071 YEKIKNDEITRI
+1071 K
-1083 VESFV
+1083 
-1088 QEGTAQTVAGGWDF
+1088 
-1102 YFENLSGFVY
+1102 
-1112 ENRHEITDQ
+1112 
-1121 LVRRKEVETVGLD
+1121 
-1134 DKSIEVIFKPKFCP
+1134 
-1148 NLRFDAIG
+1148 
-1156 KPIELDSKNT
+1156 DSKNT
-1166 DLADVLNQT
+1166 DLTDILDQT
-1175 ELGGTKTRFRNNV
+1175 ELGGAKTRFRNNV

-1197 FAENRNPTTEERKTL
+1197 YAENRNPTTEERKTL

-1262 KEVIDGIYKALDRF
+1262 KEVIDGIYMALNRF

-1291 GNFFGYMPKGIADGS
+1291 GNFFGYMPKEVSDGA
-1306 RLYGVELDK
+1306 RLYGVELDN

-1341 NDKFDIIVGN
+1341 NDKFDIVVGN

-1440 FRKREEKITDLSVE
+1440 FRKREEKITDLSAE
-1454 TWLATGKTKEGYEI
+1454 TWLATGKTEEGYEI

-1483 VEEQGLYGGIDTTV
+1483 KEEQGLYGGIDTTV
-1497 KADGRELKDALA
+1497 KPDGRDLKDALA
-1509 EAIQNLPQSFYQNPE
+1509 EAIQNLPQSFYQNPD

-1558 MVEQTIPKSPKDA
+1558 MVEQAIPKSPKDA
-1571 YQRIQGMIELRE
+1571 YQRIQGMIGLRE

-1605 TKLNAQY
+1605 AKLNAQY
-1612 DLFVRWYG
+1612 DLFVRRYG

-1650 KAVTKSDIFSK
+1650 KAVTKSDVFSK

-1715 RDPEIVDET
+1715 RDPEMADEN
-1724 DKYSGFISAEEY
+1724 DKYSGFLSAEEY
-1736 LSGQVVSKLDLARLV
+1736 LSGQVVSKLDLARSV

-1820 WRLDQKENVRNST
+1820 WRLDQSQSVRSST
-1833 YMRQREVYGTKRAPA
+1833 YMRQKEVYGTGRAPA

-2057 ERQVQKLNE
+2057 ERQIQKLNE
-2066 EIAAVQA
+2066 EIAAVEA

-2197 YLQPSTLRDLG
+2197 YLQPSTLKDLG

-2290 EEIAE
+2290 EEIAD
-2295 RADRIYGGGVDSH
+2295 RADKIYGGGVDSH

-2424 SGRVRVLIG
+2424 LGRVRVLIG

-2466 EGRIIRQGNTNEKVQ
+2466 EGRIIRQGNTNDKVQ

-2624 GKALMDALYSGKVDV
+2624 GKALMDALYSGKVDT

-2673 SIGESVSGNL
+2673 SIGESASGNL
-2683 TRLENFVND
+2683 TRLENFVSE
-2692 LPERKVR
+2692 LPQRKVR
-2699 LEKRLE
+2699 LEKKLE

-2725 EQLSALLS
+2725 ERLSALLS

-2744 DKREEVIVDDDGEGE
+2744 DKREEVIVDDDGESE
-2759 EENYMAI
+2759 EENYRAI
-2766 PILPK
+2766 PILP
-2771 EKIKKEVS
+2771 EERLKKEVS

-2788 AMQVD
+2788 AMEVD
-2793 VLPDYAVT
+2793 ILPDYAVT
-2801 KEDMHAYGYTWDGML
+2801 KEDMHAYGYTWDGIL

-2843 MVDDLDVFDEKE
+2843 MVDDPAVFDEKD

-2865 NTFMQSDNGRDYM
+2865 NAFMRSENGRNYM
-2878 AARHEIVK
+2878 ATRREIVK
-2886 SVLTSLDG
+2886 SVLASLDG
-2894 EDMSYFSNTEREILW
+2894 EDMSYFSNTERETLW

-2918 LDKALGGRSLPA
+2918 LDKAFGGRAMPSA
-2930 ATEMKEYALPVFDE
+2930 AEMKEYALSVFDE
-2944 QVEKLKGELP
+2944 QVEKLKEELP
-2954 FADHGWGEAD
+2954 FAVHGWSEAD
-2964 IHIAVFG
+2964 IHLAVFG
-2971 NVEAQELKDILSKY
+2971 NVEAQELKNILSKY
-2985 SYEMR
+2985 SYETR
-2990 LNAFLDKELAE
+2990 LNAFLDKEIAE
-3001 FNYLNGRV
+3001 FKYLNGRI

-3071 ETEENPLLPDYTVT
+3071 ETEKTPLMPDYTVT
-3085 EEDMHDYG
+3085 DEDMHDYG
-3093 YTKDEMLPLHK
+3093 YTKDEMIPLHK
-3104 RVAQRLWGFGLE
+3104 RAAQRLWGFGLE
-3116 INILSHDN
+3116 INKLSHDN
-3124 TEKAVERFSELTPTE
+3124 TEKVVERFSELTPTE
-3139 RTLYGIRKEVWMNY
+3139 RTLYGIRKEVWRNY
-3153 LNNEKTSPYLWA
+3153 LNNEKTSSYLWA
-3165 RKEFCT
+3165 RKDFCT

-3256 TDPVVQKI
+3256 TDPVMQKI
-3264 AMEVL
+3264 AM
-3269 SDGQK
+3269 
-3274 EEEQEEMPLYE
+3274 
-3285 DNPLDLPALDDELTV
+3285 
-3300 LAVQPDIELDEKKTL
+3300 
-3315 PGIGLLR
+3315 
-3322 NEELE
+3322 
-3327 RWYVINRSGIE
+3327 
-3338 SELKVGN
+3338 
-3345 VTNLEEIGISP
+3345 
-3356 MEFDPNVFR
+3356 
-3365 TFYDEQEARAYFNE
+3365 
-3379 KVSVMNSVKDNFD
+3379 
-3392 RKEIDYEA
+3392 
-3400 EVIKSVNTEFE
+3400 
-3411 VYKADVLS
+3411 
-3419 RSPEDIF
+3419 EDIF

-3440 VIDTGTENGYLGKE
+3440 VIDTGTENGYLEKE

-3466 LTGLYDDYLDREYSS
+3466 LTELYDDFIGDEYASL
-3481 INKNGDTAEFIKD
+3481 NTGTDTAEFIKD
-3494 YCEYY
+3494 YCEHY

-3728 ENVEPPEKW
+3728 ENVEPQEKW
-3737 YEVFVSRDAL
+3737 YAVYVSRDAL
-3747 IKTYEKSSLMRMPS
+3747 IKTYDKSSLMRMPS
-3761 SNSEYAD
+3761 SNKEYAD
-3768 YTYFVYNNRMKE
+3768 YTYFMYNNRIKN

-3789 DSRELCYKILL
+3789 DSRELCFKLML
-3800 SEGEVVNLRNRDGDE
+3800 SEGEVVNLRNRDGDQI
-3815 VELSAQEFSEL
+3815 ELTAQEFSDI

-3831 DKDYKREEKPRV
+3831 DKDYVREQKEKTNITLPREAV
-3843 SVNIPQAAMLKEYGK
+3843 LGNYEKA
-3858 TSLFRAPNGTQYE
+3858 TLFKAPSGTE
-3871 GYSYYLPNSVLH
+3871 FAGYSYYLPNSVIS
-3883 EPTEGNTGAV
+3883 EDTKNEDGRIKV
-3893 ARITEDFKVTLR
+3893 ALSEDFKIKLN
-3905 KGAEETELTAREF
+3905 KGPDEKEITV
-3918 SELVGKTTAE
+3918 SEYAALVNGTTAE
-3928 DYKREPTAMDD
+3928 SYKRERSAEEEN
-3939 YREQQQEK
+3939 REEK
-3947 EEWKEIAVSE
+3947 ADEKKWTEIPVSE
-3957 QAVIA
+3957 EAVIA
-3962 NYEKSTL
+3962 TYEKSTL
-3969 FKMPKGKYEGMVYYI
+3969 FKMPKGKYEGLVYYI
-3984 PSGMVRKDEGGLRL
+3984 PSGMVRKDEKGIRL
-3998 RLPESFEA
+3998 RLPEDFEV
-4006 HLKTSGSDEKID
+4006 HLKDKSADENID
-4018 LTAEQLMAELA
+4018 IKPDELEKELKDKDDDA
-4029 GKSDEDYEGIY
+4029 YENLY
-4040 RRPSEEAIKKFEK
+4040 RRPSEEVKQKFDK
-4053 VEKNLRERLPDEM
+4053 VEQQLRTCLPAEM
-4066 KNKPNWVVVRTRENK
+4066 KDKPNWVIVRTRENAD
-4081 ETGRLDKYLIDVHT
+4081 TGRLDKFLISPVT

-4106 WTDFDTACK
+4106 WADFDTACK
-4115 YAKEHG
+4115 YARENG
-4121 GVALAYALDGTDG
+4121 GVALAYALDGKDG

-4141 HCIGEDGKRSALAD
+4141 HCVGEDGKRSALAN
-4155 EVLSKCGKTYAEHS
+4155 EVLSKCGKTYIESS
-4169 VSGRGI
+4169 VSGKGI
-4175 HVFGRTK
+4175 HVFGKTE
-4182 GADLR
+4182 GMDLR

-4196 YYQDRHFITMTGD
+4196 FYQDSHFIAMTGD
-4209 GAGYSRLES
+4209 GAGYYNLES
-4218 FDASEM
+4218 FDTPEM

-4235 TEWKNAGKGEAGL
+4235 TEWKNVGKGMPGL
-4248 TQMDDRELLEKAF
+4248 TQLDDRELLEKAF
-4261 SAKNGDTVRRLY
+4261 SAKNGDTVKRLY
-4273 NGEDLRHNH
+4273 NGEDLRNNH

-4296 SGGNVGQMTR
+4296 SGGNVEQMTR

-4316 DKPASYY
+4316 DKPQSYY

-4329 AAKDTPHYTPPR
+4329 AAKDTPHYTPPK
-4341 ASNATPKAASG
+4341 APTSAPKSSG
-4352 GNSKA
+4352 SGNSKA